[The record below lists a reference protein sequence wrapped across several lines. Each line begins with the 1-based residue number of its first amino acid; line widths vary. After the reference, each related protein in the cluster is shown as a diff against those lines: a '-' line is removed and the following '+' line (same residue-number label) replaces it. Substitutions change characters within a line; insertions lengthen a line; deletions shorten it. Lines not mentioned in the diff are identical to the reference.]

1 MPGIAPPAKTYRTA
15 TTADYADEFS
25 CCGRAFD
32 FDRYHLRHFEV
43 FSALPFNMTWGQH
56 AGRSPMIARGD
67 QIVANCTAG
76 GAQAADVRPASVVS
90 AERINRSHSPVWLA
104 RPSIRPTSTRKD
116 QSRSFR
122 RDERLLR
129 DKASVSAASSKQLVV
144 RPSLDNLARLHDQ
157 DHIRCLNGR
166 EAMGDDE

>member
-76 GAQAADVRPASVVS
+76 GAQAADVRHG
-90 AERINRSHSPVWLA
+90 ERRIGR
-104 RPSIRPTSTRKD
+104 TD
-116 QSRSFR
+116 QSPSFAC
-122 RDERLLR
+122 L
-129 DKASVSAASSKQLVV
+129 AS
-144 RPSLDNLARLHDQ
+144 H
-157 DHIRCLNGR
+157 
-166 EAMGDDE
+166 